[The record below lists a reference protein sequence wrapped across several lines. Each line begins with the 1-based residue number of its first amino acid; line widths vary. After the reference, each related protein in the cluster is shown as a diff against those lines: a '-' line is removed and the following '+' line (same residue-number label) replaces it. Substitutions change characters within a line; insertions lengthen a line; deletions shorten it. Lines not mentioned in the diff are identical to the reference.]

1 MRFLLGLALAL
12 AIQLGLQSAHVWW
25 VLAACRPTLL
35 VVVGAARRRSPS
47 TVGWAGLLVGLLNDI
62 VADRVI
68 GPGGIATALAGVV
81 VATVVIRFELRGP
94 LFWTVGA
101 LLAAGVSEIVWMLT
115 IGSLGI
121 VPPHGWPGVLAAVAA
136 TVGAGFV
143 VALGERVV
151 RAWTS
156 PERRRRRTLK
166 RL

>member
-1 MRFLLGLALAL
+1 MRLVVALAVAL
-12 AIQLGLQSAHVWW
+12 AVQIGLLSAHVPW
-25 VLAACRPTLL
+25 VLAACRPSLL
-35 VVVGAARRRSPS
+35 VVVGAARRRSPT
-47 TVGWAGLLVGLLNDI
+47 TVGWIGLLVGLVNDI
-62 VADRVI
+62 IADRVI
-68 GPGGIATALAGVV
+68 GPGGIATAIAGAV

-115 IGSLGI
+115 IGSLGL
-121 VPPHGWPGVLAAVAA
+121 VPPHGWSGVLAVVAA

-143 VALGERVV
+143 VALGERIV